1 MAIQATGILLDGCVL
16 SLLSKED
23 AYGYNLTQQVKSALQ
38 VSEST
43 LYPVMRRL
51 QTDGCLTVYDIPH
64 NGRNRRYYQITSRGR
79 DKYQDCIGKWED
91 FVQRI
96 NSIMV
101 EGQEDTQSR
110 AGANRPPA
118 MKEDAS
124 ND

>member
-23 AYGYNLTQQVKSALQ
+23 AYGYNLTQQVKSALM

-51 QTDGCLTVYDIPH
+51 QTEGCLTVYDIPH
-64 NGRNRRYYQITSRGR
+64 NGRNRRYYQITGKGR
-79 DKYQDCIGKWED
+79 EKYEDCFVEWTD

-96 NSIMV
+96 SSIMN
-101 EGQEDTQSR
+101 EGQDSHTTQ
-110 AGANRPPA
+110 
-118 MKEDAS
+118 
-124 ND
+124 